1 MSGMEMM
8 LKSMG
13 FDIAEFQGFIKG
25 MQGTM
30 QKFNDDLET
39 LKGQQ
44 AILIGKIGELEQ
56 NQRAILGAVIKP
68 PVEEYIHG

>member
-1 MSGMEMM
+1 MGGMEMM

-30 QKFNDDLET
+30 QKFNNDLET
-39 LKGQQ
+39 IKAQQ
-44 AILIGKIGELEQ
+44 AILEQ

-68 PVEEYIHG
+68 DVEEYTHG